1 MVIFTCACDRAAD
14 WQSTNEMQ
22 CTLVELSRTQ
32 DSYDP
37 VGSGWLVIDEVTSNL
52 YSYSFDHVPILTC
65 SDRDDV
71 HTLGAIPVSQA
82 IPYTI
87 RYGSQGISIREGK
100 GIKQVPHQV
109 VG

>member
-1 MVIFTCACDRAAD
+1 MIVPQTGKG
-14 WQSTNEMQ
+14 TNEMQ
-22 CTLVELSRTQ
+22 CTLELSRTQ

-52 YSYSFDHVPILTC
+52 YSYSFDHVPTLTW

-71 HTLGAIPVSQA
+71 HTLGAIPVSHA

-87 RYGSQGISIREGK
+87 R
-100 GIKQVPHQV
+100 
-109 VG
+109 